1 MIFRT
6 ILKPPESEVYLKVS
20 LSRHQ
25 VPYISILDIIVVI
38 RLIVLVD
45 CTDGEKAG
53 CKDKVTAFETL
64 CGLSHT
70 AAHVVVSG
78 PFLLTVILIDGYSE
92 GDELLAVLTRTDFC
106 IRYQVSDKIDPLIHC

>member
-20 LSRHQ
+20 LTRHQ

-38 RLIVLVD
+38 RLIVLID
-45 CTDGEKAG
+45 GTDGEKSG
-53 CKDKVTAFETL
+53 SKDKITSLKVLRSL
-64 CGLSHT
+64 CHT
-70 AAHVVVSG
+70 ATHVIVSG
-78 PFLLTVILIDGYSE
+78 SFLLTVILIDGYSE